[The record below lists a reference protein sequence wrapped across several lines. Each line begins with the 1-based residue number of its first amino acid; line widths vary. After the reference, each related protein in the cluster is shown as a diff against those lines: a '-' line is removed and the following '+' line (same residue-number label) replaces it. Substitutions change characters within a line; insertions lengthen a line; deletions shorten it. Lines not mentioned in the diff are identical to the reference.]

1 MVNEATRIY
10 YGRANLGIFFFS
22 ICTRTLSQN
31 GLFNIFEMA
40 LSDTEPKIKMAGA
53 EILLSA
59 MEHDPNLVRSYIVK
73 QSEDK
78 DQRQLMDVLL
88 DQMLVEE
95 DVGIKLQ
102 YSEVL
107 RVLLDTNPN
116 QMDNGMQI
124 VNNTAPH
131 DPDLDKFLD
140 LFYQRFVEKL
150 VSPMLELSEGTL
162 LFLQSIDQSKQG
174 PTGIEL
180 TFFDF
185 LFYRCHF
192 VRSQNVVALREY
204 LSNLDVHGPESFF
217 QEQILCPFKRDCRQN
232 VSPFQEP

>member
-1 MVNEATRIY
+1 MSHNTS
-10 YGRANLGIFFFS
+10 ANLDIFYSRF
-22 ICTRTLSQN
+22 TLRTLSQN

-88 DQMLVEE
+88 DQMLVED

-124 VNNTAPH
+124 VNNATPH

-140 LFYQRFVEKL
+140 LFYLRFVEKL
-150 VSPMLELSEGTL
+150 VSPMLELPEGNN
-162 LFLQSIDQSKQG
+162 
-174 PTGIEL
+174 
-180 TFFDF
+180 FF
-185 LFYRCHF
+185 FYR
-192 VRSQNVVALREY
+192 SIMTK
-204 LSNLDVHGPESFF
+204 SNKL
-217 QEQILCPFKRDCRQN
+217 N
-232 VSPFQEP
+232 